1 MKKVAL
7 LFGLAVFVPSLVLA
21 CLAVR
26 SLRDQQFVLER
37 QRSLLYQGVADSLSD
52 KANALLAEQQREFG
66 RQVEAFLADSKPLDV
81 AASFDQR
88 LCHGWTL
95 AEIGFVVSL
104 DGQVYCP
111 DLFERAEARRFRL
124 ENDKFLCS
132 RETVAVYWNSPKGA
146 INLSQLDQKETA
158 PAGQQVYESKLSKEQ
173 KQVRNVEPQQKQ
185 QAEFDNTS
193 KVAPAEAEFRQLI
206 GDSTEGTVA
215 RFLQNKLNLMFWYR
229 SSRDPQL
236 VFGALINLARLV
248 EQFQP
253 SIFKTRESLDD
264 EICVTLLDDA
274 ARPRAQS
281 HARFETNWK
290 RPFVAAE
297 IGEALPH
304 WEIGV
309 YLLNPFK
316 FSQSASLL
324 KLTLGLLIAVLVLA
338 IALGGWLIV
347 MDLRRQLALAR
358 QKTDFVSNV

>member
-37 QRSLLYQGVADSLSD
+37 QRSLLYQGVADSL
-52 KANALLAEQQREFG
+52 
-66 RQVEAFLADSKPLDV
+66 AD
-81 AASFDQR
+81 
-88 LCHGWTL
+88 
-95 AEIGFVVSL
+95 IGFVVSL

-236 VFGALINLARLV
+236 VFGALINLARLT
-248 EQFQP
+248 E
-253 SIFKTRESLDD
+253 
-264 EICVTLLDDA
+264 TL
-274 ARPRAQS
+274 R
-281 HARFETNWK
+281 
-290 RPFVAAE
+290 
-297 IGEALPH
+297 G
-304 WEIGV
+304 GV
-309 YLLNPFK
+309 K
-316 FSQSASLL
+316 
-324 KLTLGLLIAVLVLA
+324 V
-338 IALGGWLIV
+338 
-347 MDLRRQLALAR
+347 
-358 QKTDFVSNV
+358 